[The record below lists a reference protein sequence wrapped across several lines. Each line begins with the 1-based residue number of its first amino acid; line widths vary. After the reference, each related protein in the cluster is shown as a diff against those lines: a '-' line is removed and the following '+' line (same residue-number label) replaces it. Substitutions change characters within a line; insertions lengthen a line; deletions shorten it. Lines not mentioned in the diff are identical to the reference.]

1 MDKRNKAGN
10 LQFFRG
16 DLIYEEAVTGLKY
29 AFTSLNSNKYFKMK
43 FKCSE
48 IMMYFEQTD
57 FHSDAMSFQNN
68 ELTNNSVGNFEKA
81 ALTAYREINDGPDD
95 DGVHHAT
102 GGVGGEMDT
111 GSADSFFK
119 PWGVA
124 R

>member
-81 ALTAYREINDGPDD
+81 ALTAFREINDGPDD
-95 DGVHHAT
+95 
-102 GGVGGEMDT
+102 
-111 GSADSFFK
+111 
-119 PWGVA
+119 WGFNSYDY